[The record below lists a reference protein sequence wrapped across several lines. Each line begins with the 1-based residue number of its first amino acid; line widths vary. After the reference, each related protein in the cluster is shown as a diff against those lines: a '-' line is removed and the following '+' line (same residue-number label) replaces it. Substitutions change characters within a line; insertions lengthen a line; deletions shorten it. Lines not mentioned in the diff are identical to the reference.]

1 MTNSAAVLADAAA
14 YAAAVEEA
22 SQAAAAY
29 YATGESTLDDDAY
42 DRLARGIAAY
52 EADHPD
58 EILESSPTG
67 KVAGG
72 AAVGDVPH
80 TVPMLSLDNVFSAE
94 QFVTWTASLERR
106 IGRPVEAWSVE
117 PKLDGLAV
125 AARYREGRLEQLI
138 TRGDGTA
145 GEDVSHAA
153 PAVVGLPERLD
164 APVTI
169 EVRGEILM
177 TNEQFEQGNAIRTEH
192 GGAPFANP
200 RNGAAGTLRAKDRAY
215 RVETTFFAYGAL
227 PLADS
232 GELAAT
238 LTELP
243 HSELLAYV
251 AGLGVHTAAATEVAP
266 LRVTTAAEVQARVE
280 EIGALRAAL
289 PFGIDGI
296 VIKADL
302 AADRHEAG
310 SGTRA
315 PRWAIAYKLPAVE
328 KITRLLAVEWNVG
341 RTGIIAPRAV
351 LEPVE
356 IDGSTVGYATLHNP
370 ADITRRDLRLGD
382 QVMVY
387 KAGDII
393 PRIEAPVAHLR
404 TGDERP
410 IEFPAS
416 CPQCGSEID
425 TSEQRWRC
433 TRGRNCRL
441 VASVSYAAGRDQL
454 DIEGLGATRVVQL
467 VDAGLVT
474 DFADLFT
481 LEREQLLALD
491 RMGET
496 STDNLL
502 AAIETAR
509 TRPLS
514 RVFCALGVRGTGR
527 SMSRRIA
534 RYFATMDHIVAAD
547 AESLQRVDGIGKEK
561 ATAVVAELEELAP
574 LIEKLVRAGVTMTE
588 PGATPPPEPGTEE
601 EAAGTGA
608 ELPLAGMK
616 VVVTGAMTGALEKLS
631 RNQMNELI
639 ERAGGKSSSSVSA
652 RTSLL
657 VAGEKAGSKRTKAEG
672 LGIRIAGPEEFAEL
686 VAEFLVGES
695 GEASVVGVAG
705 ELGEAAESAE
715 SAESGKAVGADDA
728 VEAWDALKAEE
739 PVVAVL
745 AVAEAVES
753 PAGVAEAAGTVEAG
767 EKPTE
772 TVNGAAE
779 RAGTVVVAEAVEV

>member
-1 MTNSAAVLADAAA
+1 MVVMTNSAAVLADTAA
-14 YAAAVEEA
+14 YAAAVEQA
-22 SQAAAAY
+22 SVAAAAY
-29 YATGESTLDDDAY
+29 YATGESALDDDAY

-52 EADHPD
+52 EADHP
-58 EILESSPTG
+58 EEVLAASPTG

-106 IGRPVEAWSVE
+106 IGRPVTAWSVE

-125 AARYREGRLEQLI
+125 AARYRDGRFERLI

-153 PAVVGLPERLD
+153 GAVVGLPERL
-164 APVTI
+164 AEPVTI

-177 TNEQFEQGNAIRTEH
+177 TNDQFDQGNAIRTEH

-227 PLADS
+227 PLPDS
-232 GELAAT
+232 GELGET
-238 LTELP
+238 LAELP
-243 HSELLAYV
+243 HSEVLSYV
-251 AGLGVHTAAATEVAP
+251 AGLGVHTAAGTDVAP
-266 LRVTTAAEVQARVE
+266 VLAATVEEVQARVDA
-280 EIGALRAAL
+280 IGSLRAAL

-302 AADRHEAG
+302 AADQREAG

-328 KITRLLAVEWNVG
+328 KITRLLSVEWNVG

-351 LEPVE
+351 LEPVV

-393 PRIEAPVAHLR
+393 PRIEAPVVHLR
-404 TGDERP
+404 TGDETP
-410 IEFPAS
+410 IDFPEN
-416 CPQCGSEID
+416 CPQCGSDID

-467 VDAGLVT
+467 VDAGLVA

-534 RYFATMDHIVAAD
+534 RYFATMDRIVAAD
-547 AESLQRVDGIGKEK
+547 VETLQRVDGIGKEK
-561 ATAVVAELEELAP
+561 AAAVVAELVELAP
-574 LIEKLVRAGVTMTE
+574 LIDKLVAAGVSMTE
-588 PGATPPPEPGTEE
+588 PGATPAPEPGTEE
-601 EAAGTGA
+601 EAAAGAGAEAVGDAGTGST
-608 ELPLAGMK
+608 LPLAGMT
-616 VVVTGAMTGALEKLS
+616 VVVTGAMSGALEKLS

-639 ERAGGKSSSSVSA
+639 ERAGGKSSSSVSQ

-657 VAGEKAGSKRTKAEG
+657 VAGEKAGSKRTKAED
-672 LGIRIAGPEEFAEL
+672 LGIRIAVPEEFAEL
-686 VAEFLVGES
+686 VGAFL
-695 GEASVVGVAG
+695 AAG
-705 ELGEAAESAE
+705 E
-715 SAESGKAVGADDA
+715 DA
-728 VEAWDALKAEE
+728 
-739 PVVAVL
+739 
-745 AVAEAVES
+745 
-753 PAGVAEAAGTVEAG
+753 
-767 EKPTE
+767 
-772 TVNGAAE
+772 
-779 RAGTVVVAEAVEV
+779 

>member
-1 MTNSAAVLADAAA
+1 MVAMTNSAAVLADAAA
-14 YAAAVEEA
+14 YAAAVEQA
-22 SQAAAAY
+22 SVAAAAY
-29 YATGESTLDDDAY
+29 YATGESALDDDAY

-52 EADHPD
+52 EADHP
-58 EILESSPTG
+58 EEVLAASPTG

-94 QFVTWTASLERR
+94 QFATWTASLERR
-106 IGRPVEAWSVE
+106 IGRPVTAWSVE

-125 AARYREGRLEQLI
+125 AARYRDGRFERLI

-153 PAVVGLPERLD
+153 GAVVGLPERL
-164 APVTI
+164 AEPVTI

-177 TNEQFEQGNAIRTEH
+177 TNDQFDQGNATRTEH

-227 PLADS
+227 PLPDS
-232 GELAAT
+232 GELGET
-238 LTELP
+238 LAELP
-243 HSELLAYV
+243 HSEVLSYV
-251 AGLGVHTAAATEVAP
+251 AGLGVHTAAGTDVAP
-266 LRVTTAAEVQARVE
+266 VLAATVEEVQVRVDA
-280 EIGALRAAL
+280 IGSLRAEL

-302 AADRHEAG
+302 AADQREAG

-370 ADITRRDLRLGD
+370 ADIIRRDLRLGD

-393 PRIEAPVAHLR
+393 PRIEAPVVHLR
-404 TGDERP
+404 TGDETP
-410 IEFPAS
+410 IDFPES
-416 CPQCGSEID
+416 CPQCGSGID

-467 VDAGLVT
+467 VDAGLVA

-534 RYFATMDHIVAAD
+534 RYFATMDRIVAAD
-547 AESLQRVDGIGKEK
+547 VETLQRVDGIGKEK
-561 ATAVVAELEELAP
+561 AAAVVAELVELAP
-574 LIEKLVRAGVTMTE
+574 LIDKLVAAGVTMTE

-601 EAAGTGA
+601 EAAAGAGAEAVGGTGST
-608 ELPLAGMK
+608 LPLAGMT
-616 VVVTGAMTGALEKLS
+616 VVVTGAMSGALEKLS

-639 ERAGGKSSSSVSA
+639 ERAGGKSSSSVSQ

-657 VAGEKAGSKRTKAEG
+657 VAGDKAGSKRTKAED
-672 LGIRIAGPEEFAEL
+672 LGVRIAVPEEFAEL
-686 VAEFLVGES
+686 VGAFL
-695 GEASVVGVAG
+695 AAG
-705 ELGEAAESAE
+705 E
-715 SAESGKAVGADDA
+715 D
-728 VEAWDALKAEE
+728 
-739 PVVAVL
+739 
-745 AVAEAVES
+745 
-753 PAGVAEAAGTVEAG
+753 T
-767 EKPTE
+767 
-772 TVNGAAE
+772 
-779 RAGTVVVAEAVEV
+779 

>member
-1 MTNSAAVLADAAA
+1 MVTMTNSAAVLADAAA
-14 YAAAVEEA
+14 YAAAVEQA
-22 SQAAAAY
+22 SVAAAAY
-29 YATGESTLDDDAY
+29 YATGESALDDDAY

-52 EADHPD
+52 EADHP
-58 EILESSPTG
+58 EEVLAASPTG

-94 QFVTWTASLERR
+94 QFATWTASLERR
-106 IGRPVEAWSVE
+106 IGRPVTAWSVE

-125 AARYREGRLEQLI
+125 AARYRNGRFERLI

-153 PAVVGLPERLD
+153 GAVVGLPERL
-164 APVTI
+164 AEPVTI

-177 TNEQFEQGNAIRTEH
+177 TNDQFDQGNAARTEH

-227 PLADS
+227 PLPDS
-232 GELAAT
+232 GELGET
-238 LTELP
+238 LAELP
-243 HSELLAYV
+243 HSEVLSYV
-251 AGLGVHTAAATEVAP
+251 AGLGVHTAAGTDVAP
-266 LRVTTAAEVQARVE
+266 VLAATVEEVQARVDA
-280 EIGALRAAL
+280 IGSLRAAL

-302 AADRHEAG
+302 AADQREAG

-328 KITRLLAVEWNVG
+328 KITRLLSVEWNVG

-351 LEPVE
+351 LEPVV

-393 PRIEAPVAHLR
+393 PRIEAPVVHLR
-404 TGDERP
+404 TGDETP
-410 IEFPAS
+410 IDFPES

-467 VDAGLVT
+467 VDAGLVA

-534 RYFATMDHIVAAD
+534 RYFATMDRIVAAD
-547 AESLQRVDGIGKEK
+547 VETLQRVDGIGKEK
-561 ATAVVAELEELAP
+561 AAAVVAELVELAP
-574 LIEKLVRAGVTMTE
+574 LIDKLVAAGVTMTE

-601 EAAGTGA
+601 EAAAGAGAEAVGGTGSA
-608 ELPLAGMK
+608 LPLAGMT
-616 VVVTGAMTGALEKLS
+616 VVVTGAMSGALAKLS

-639 ERAGGKSSSSVSA
+639 ERAGGKSSSSVSQ

-657 VAGEKAGSKRTKAEG
+657 VAGDKAGSKRTKAED
-672 LGIRIAGPEEFAEL
+672 LGVRIAVPEEFAEL
-686 VAEFLVGES
+686 VGAFLATGE
-695 GEASVVGVAG
+695 
-705 ELGEAAESAE
+705 
-715 SAESGKAVGADDA
+715 GA
-728 VEAWDALKAEE
+728 
-739 PVVAVL
+739 
-745 AVAEAVES
+745 
-753 PAGVAEAAGTVEAG
+753 
-767 EKPTE
+767 
-772 TVNGAAE
+772 
-779 RAGTVVVAEAVEV
+779 

>member
-1 MTNSAAVLADAAA
+1 MTTNPAVVLADAAS

-22 SQAAAAY
+22 AQAAAAY

-42 DRLARGIAAY
+42 DRLARGIAAF
-52 EADHPD
+52 EEEHPQEVLD
-58 EILESSPTG
+58 ASPTG

-94 QFVTWTASLERR
+94 QFVTWTASVERR
-106 IGRPVEAWSVE
+106 IGRPVTAWSVE

-125 AARYREGRLEQLI
+125 AARYRDGRLDRLI

-145 GEDVSHAA
+145 GEDVSHAIGT
-153 PAVVGLPERLD
+153 VLGLPERLGS
-164 APVTI
+164 PVTI

-177 TNEQFEQGNAIRTEH
+177 TDEQFEQANTVRTEH

-200 RNGAAGTLRAKDRAY
+200 RNGAAGTLRAKDRPY
-215 RVETTFFAYGAL
+215 RVEMTFFAYGAL
-227 PLADS
+227 ALPDS
-232 GELAAT
+232 GELTGT
-238 LTELP
+238 LAELP
-243 HSELLAYV
+243 HSEVLAYV
-251 AGLGVHTAAATEVAP
+251 AGLGVHTAADTAVAP
-266 LRVTTAAEVQARVE
+266 RTVGTVEDVQAGVE
-280 EIGALRAAL
+280 DIASLRASL

-302 AADRHEAG
+302 AADQRDAG
-310 SGTRA
+310 NGTRA

-328 KITRLLAVEWNVG
+328 KITRLLGVEWNVG

-404 TGDERP
+404 TGDEKP
-410 IEFPAS
+410 IEFPEA

-425 TSEQRWRC
+425 MSEQRWRC

-441 VASVSYAAGRDQL
+441 VASISYAAGRDQL

-467 VDAGLVT
+467 VDAGLVA

-481 LEREQLLALD
+481 LDRAQLLALE

-502 AAIETAR
+502 AAIDTAR
-509 TRPLS
+509 ARPLS

-534 RYFATMDHIVAAD
+534 RYFATMDRIVAAD
-547 AESLQRVDGIGKEK
+547 VDTLQQVDGIGKEK
-561 ATAVVAELEELAP
+561 AAGVVTELVELAP
-574 LIEKLVRAGVTMTE
+574 LIAKLVAAGVNMTE
-588 PGATPPPEPGTEE
+588 PGATPPPEPGTEQE
-601 EAAGTGA
+601 GDGEAGGA
-608 ELPLAGMK
+608 SDDLPLGGMT
-616 VVVTGAMTGALEKLS
+616 VVVTGAMTGVLEKLS

-639 ERAGGKSSSSVSA
+639 ERAGGKSSSGVSK

-657 VAGEKAGSKRTKAEG
+657 VAGEKAGSKRTKAED
-672 LGIRIAGPEEFAEL
+672 LGVRIAAPDEFAEL
-686 VAEFLVGES
+686 ISAFLT
-695 GEASVVGVAG
+695 
-705 ELGEAAESAE
+705 
-715 SAESGKAVGADDA
+715 
-728 VEAWDALKAEE
+728 
-739 PVVAVL
+739 P
-745 AVAEAVES
+745 
-753 PAGVAEAAGTVEAG
+753 
-767 EKPTE
+767 
-772 TVNGAAE
+772 
-779 RAGTVVVAEAVEV
+779 EV

>member
-1 MTNSAAVLADAAA
+1 MGAMTNSAVVLADTAA

-42 DRLARGIAAY
+42 DRLVRGIDAY
-52 EADHPD
+52 EQQHPQ
-58 EILESSPTG
+58 EVLEASPNG

-72 AAVGDVPH
+72 AVSGDVPH

-106 IGRPVEAWSVE
+106 IGRPVAAWSVE

-125 AARYREGRLEQLI
+125 AARYRAGRLEQLI

-145 GEDVSHAA
+145 GEDVSHAIGTVA
-153 PAVVGLPERLD
+153 GLPEQL
-164 APVTI
+164 AEPVTI
-169 EVRGEILM
+169 EMRGEILM
-177 TNEQFEQGNAIRTEH
+177 TTEQFEQANTVRTEH

-215 RVETTFFAYGAL
+215 TVEMTFFAYGAL
-227 PLADS
+227 PLPESA
-232 GELAAT
+232 ELTDT
-238 LTELP
+238 LAELP
-243 HSELLAYV
+243 HSAVLGYV
-251 AGLGVHTAAATEVAP
+251 AGLGVHTAAKTDVAP
-266 LRVTTAAEVQARVE
+266 RTVTTVEEVQTRVE
-280 EIGALRAAL
+280 EVAALRASL

-302 AADRHEAG
+302 AADQREAG
-310 SGTRA
+310 TGTRA

-328 KITRLLAVEWNVG
+328 KVTRLLGVEWNVG

-356 IDGSTVGYATLHNP
+356 IDGSTVSYATLHNP

-382 QVMVY
+382 RVMVY

-404 TGDERP
+404 TGDEQP
-410 IEFPAS
+410 IVFPEA
-416 CPQCGSEID
+416 CPQCGSGID

-433 TRGRNCRL
+433 VRGRDCRL
-441 VASVSYAAGRDQL
+441 VASISYAAGRDQL

-467 VDAGLVT
+467 VDAGLVA

-481 LEREQLLALD
+481 LDREQLLGLE

-509 TRPLS
+509 TQPLS

-534 RYFATMDHIVAAD
+534 RYFADMDRIRAAD
-547 AESLQRVDGIGKEK
+547 AEELQRVDGIGKEK
-561 ATAVVAELEELAP
+561 AAGVVAELVELAP
-574 LIEKLVRAGVTMTE
+574 LIEKLVAAGVNMKE
-588 PGATPPPEPGTEE
+588 PGATPPPEPGEE
-601 EAAGTGA
+601 GTQAAAAADGEGTAG
-608 ELPLAGMK
+608 LPLDGMT
-616 VVVTGAMTGALEKLS
+616 VVVTGAMTGVLEKLS

-639 ERAGGKSSSSVSA
+639 ERAGGKSSSSVSK
-652 RTSLL
+652 RTTLL
-657 VAGEKAGSKRTKAEG
+657 VAGEKAGSKRTKAED
-672 LGIRIAGPEEFAEL
+672 LGVRIAAPDEFAEL
-686 VAEFLVGES
+686 IAGFLPS
-695 GEASVVGVAG
+695 
-705 ELGEAAESAE
+705 
-715 SAESGKAVGADDA
+715 
-728 VEAWDALKAEE
+728 
-739 PVVAVL
+739 
-745 AVAEAVES
+745 
-753 PAGVAEAAGTVEAG
+753 
-767 EKPTE
+767 
-772 TVNGAAE
+772 
-779 RAGTVVVAEAVEV
+779 EV

>member
-1 MTNSAAVLADAAA
+1 MGAMTNSAVVLADAAA

-22 SQAAAAY
+22 SAAAAAY

-42 DRLARGIAAY
+42 DRLVRGIAAY
-52 EADHPD
+52 EEAHPQD
-58 EILESSPTG
+58 VLAASPTG

-72 AAVGDVPH
+72 AAGGDVPH

-106 IGRPVEAWSVE
+106 IGRPVAAWSVE

-125 AARYREGRLEQLI
+125 AARYRSGRLERLI

-145 GEDVSHAA
+145 GEDVSHAIGT
-153 PAVVGLPERLD
+153 VLGLPEQLGE
-164 APVTI
+164 PVTI
-169 EVRGEILM
+169 EMRGEILM
-177 TNEQFEQGNAIRTEH
+177 TNEQFEQANTVRTEH

-200 RNGAAGTLRAKDRAY
+200 RNGAAGTLRAKDRPY
-215 RVETTFFAYGAL
+215 TVEMTFFAYGAL
-227 PLADS
+227 PLPES
-232 GELAAT
+232 GELTGT
-238 LTELP
+238 LVELP
-243 HSELLAYV
+243 HSEVLEYV
-251 AGLGVHTAAATEVAP
+251 AGLGVHTAADTDVAP
-266 LRVTTAAEVQARVE
+266 RTVTTVEEVQARVE
-280 EIGALRAAL
+280 EVAALRASL

-302 AADRHEAG
+302 AADQREAG

-328 KITRLLAVEWNVG
+328 KVTRLLAVEWNVG

-356 IDGSTVGYATLHNP
+356 IDGSTVSYATLHNP

-382 QVMVY
+382 RVMVY

-404 TGDERP
+404 TGDEKP
-410 IEFPAS
+410 IVFPEA

-425 TSEQRWRC
+425 TGEQRWRC
-433 TRGRNCRL
+433 VRGRDCRL
-441 VASVSYAAGRDQL
+441 VASISYAAGRDQL

-467 VDAGLVT
+467 VDAGLVA

-481 LEREQLLALD
+481 LEREQLLGLE

-502 AAIETAR
+502 AAIRTAR
-509 TRPLS
+509 SQPLS

-534 RYFATMDHIVAAD
+534 RHFATMDRIRAAD
-547 AESLQRVDGIGKEK
+547 ADALQQVDGIGKEK
-561 ATAVVAELEELAP
+561 AAAVVAELVELAA
-574 LIEKLVRAGVTMTE
+574 LIEKLIAAQVNMVE
-588 PGATPPPEPGTEE
+588 PGATPPPEPGEE
-601 EAAGTGA
+601 NGDGAAASSDGA
-608 ELPLAGMK
+608 AVAERPLDGMT
-616 VVVTGAMTGALEKLS
+616 VVVTGAMTGSLEKLS

-639 ERAGGKSSSSVSA
+639 ERAGGKSSSSVSK
-652 RTSLL
+652 RTTLL
-657 VAGEKAGSKRTKAEG
+657 VAGEKAGSKRTKAED
-672 LGIRIAGPEEFAEL
+672 LGVRIAAPDEFAEL
-686 VAEFLVGES
+686 IAEFLPS
-695 GEASVVGVAG
+695 
-705 ELGEAAESAE
+705 
-715 SAESGKAVGADDA
+715 
-728 VEAWDALKAEE
+728 
-739 PVVAVL
+739 
-745 AVAEAVES
+745 
-753 PAGVAEAAGTVEAG
+753 
-767 EKPTE
+767 
-772 TVNGAAE
+772 
-779 RAGTVVVAEAVEV
+779 EV

>member
-1 MTNSAAVLADAAA
+1 MVVMTNSAAVLADAAA

-22 SQAAAAY
+22 SVAAAAY
-29 YATGESTLDDDAY
+29 YATGESGLDDDAY

-52 EADHPD
+52 EADHP
-58 EILESSPTG
+58 EEVLAASPTG

-94 QFVTWTASLERR
+94 QFTAWTASLERR
-106 IGRPVEAWSVE
+106 IGRPVTAWSVE

-125 AARYREGRLEQLI
+125 AARYRDGRFERLI

-153 PAVVGLPERLD
+153 GAVVGLPERL
-164 APVTI
+164 AEPVTI

-177 TNEQFEQGNAIRTEH
+177 TNAQFDRGNAIRTEH

-227 PLADS
+227 PLPDS
-232 GELAAT
+232 GEFGETLA
-238 LTELP
+238 ELP
-243 HSELLAYV
+243 HSEVLSYV
-251 AGLGVHTAAATEVAP
+251 AGLGVHTAAGTDVAP
-266 LRVTTAAEVQARVE
+266 VLAATAEEVQARVDA
-280 EIGALRAAL
+280 IGSLRAAL

-302 AADRHEAG
+302 AADQREAG

-328 KITRLLAVEWNVG
+328 KITRLVSVEWNVG

-393 PRIEAPVAHLR
+393 PRIEAPVVHLR
-404 TGDERP
+404 TGDETP
-410 IEFPAS
+410 IDFPES
-416 CPQCGSEID
+416 CPQCGSAID

-433 TRGRNCRL
+433 TRGRDCRL

-467 VDAGLVT
+467 VDAGLVA

-534 RYFATMDHIVAAD
+534 RYFATMDRIVAAD
-547 AESLQRVDGIGKEK
+547 VETLRRVDGIGTEK
-561 ATAVVAELEELAP
+561 AAAVVAELVELAP
-574 LIEKLVRAGVTMTE
+574 LIAKLVAAGVNMTE

-601 EAAGTGA
+601 VATAGADAEAGGDGGTGPT
-608 ELPLAGMK
+608 LPLAGMT

-639 ERAGGKSSSSVSA
+639 ERAGGKSSSGVSQ

-657 VAGEKAGSKRTKAEG
+657 VAGDKAGSKRTKAED
-672 LGIRIAGPEEFAEL
+672 LGVRIAVPEEFAEL
-686 VAEFLVGES
+686 VGAFL
-695 GEASVVGVAG
+695 AAG
-705 ELGEAAESAE
+705 EDG
-715 SAESGKAVGADDA
+715 
-728 VEAWDALKAEE
+728 
-739 PVVAVL
+739 
-745 AVAEAVES
+745 
-753 PAGVAEAAGTVEAG
+753 
-767 EKPTE
+767 
-772 TVNGAAE
+772 
-779 RAGTVVVAEAVEV
+779 

>member
-1 MTNSAAVLADAAA
+1 MTNSAVVLADAAA

-22 SQAAAAY
+22 SAAAAAY

-42 DRLARGIAAY
+42 DRLVRGIAAY
-52 EADHPD
+52 EEAHPQD
-58 EILESSPTG
+58 VLAASPTG

-72 AAVGDVPH
+72 GAGGDVPH

-106 IGRPVEAWSVE
+106 IGRPVAAWSVE

-125 AARYREGRLEQLI
+125 AARYRSGRLERLI

-145 GEDVSHAA
+145 GEDVSHAIGT
-153 PAVVGLPERLD
+153 VVGLPEQLGE
-164 APVTI
+164 PVTI
-169 EVRGEILM
+169 EMRGEILM
-177 TNEQFEQGNAIRTEH
+177 TNDQFEQANTVRTEH

-200 RNGAAGTLRAKDRAY
+200 RNGAAGTLRAKDRPY
-215 RVETTFFAYGAL
+215 TVEMTFFAYGAL
-227 PLADS
+227 PLPES
-232 GELAAT
+232 GELTDT

-243 HSELLAYV
+243 HSEVLEYV
-251 AGLGVHTAAATEVAP
+251 AGLGVHTAADTDVAP
-266 LRVTTAAEVQARVE
+266 RTVTTVEEVQARVE
-280 EIGALRAAL
+280 EVAALRASL

-302 AADRHEAG
+302 AADQREAG

-328 KITRLLAVEWNVG
+328 KVTRLLGVEWNVG

-356 IDGSTVGYATLHNP
+356 IDGSTVSYATLHNP

-382 QVMVY
+382 RVMVY

-404 TGDERP
+404 TGDEKP
-410 IEFPAS
+410 IVFPEA

-425 TSEQRWRC
+425 TGEQRWRC
-433 TRGRNCRL
+433 VRGRDCRL
-441 VASVSYAAGRDQL
+441 VASISYAAGRDQL

-467 VDAGLVT
+467 VDAGLVA

-481 LEREQLLALD
+481 LEREQLLGLE

-509 TRPLS
+509 TQPLS

-534 RYFATMDHIVAAD
+534 RYFATMDRIRAAD
-547 AESLQRVDGIGKEK
+547 ADALQQVDGIGKEK
-561 ATAVVAELEELAP
+561 AAAVVAELVELAP
-574 LIEKLVRAGVTMTE
+574 LIEKLVAARVNMAE
-588 PGATPPPEPGTEE
+588 PGATPPSEPGEE
-601 EAAGTGA
+601 NTDVAAAPADGEAAA
-608 ELPLAGMK
+608 ERPLDGMT

-639 ERAGGKSSSSVSA
+639 ERAGGKSSSSVSK
-652 RTSLL
+652 RTTLL
-657 VAGEKAGSKRTKAEG
+657 VAGEKAGSKRTKAED
-672 LGIRIAGPEEFAEL
+672 LGVRIAAPDEFAEL
-686 VAEFLVGES
+686 IAEFLPSQV
-695 GEASVVGVAG
+695 
-705 ELGEAAESAE
+705 
-715 SAESGKAVGADDA
+715 
-728 VEAWDALKAEE
+728 
-739 PVVAVL
+739 
-745 AVAEAVES
+745 
-753 PAGVAEAAGTVEAG
+753 
-767 EKPTE
+767 
-772 TVNGAAE
+772 
-779 RAGTVVVAEAVEV
+779 

>member
-1 MTNSAAVLADAAA
+1 MVGGRMVAMTTNSVVPLADAAS

-22 SQAAAAY
+22 TRAAAAY

-42 DRLARGIAAY
+42 DRLARGISAY
-52 EADHPD
+52 EEEHPK
-58 EILESSPTG
+58 EVLAGSPTG

-72 AAVGDVPH
+72 AAAGDVPH
-80 TVPMLSLDNVFSAE
+80 TVPMLSLDNVFSDE
-94 QFVTWTASLERR
+94 QFVTWTASVERR
-106 IGRPVEAWSVE
+106 IGRPVAAWSVE

-125 AARYREGRLEQLI
+125 AARYHQGRLDRLI

-145 GEDVSHAA
+145 GEDVSHAIG
-153 PAVVGLPERLD
+153 AVLGLPERLGT
-164 APVTI
+164 PVTL

-177 TNEQFEQGNAIRTEH
+177 TDEQFDAANAARTAH

-200 RNGAAGTLRAKDRAY
+200 RNGAAGTLRAKDRPY
-215 RVETTFFAYGAL
+215 RVEMTFFAYGAL
-227 PLADS
+227 ALPGS
-232 GELAAT
+232 GALTDT
-238 LTELP
+238 LGQLP
-243 HSELLAYV
+243 HSEVLRYV
-251 AGLGVHTAAATEVAP
+251 AGLGVRTAADTAVAP
-266 LRVTTAAEVQARVE
+266 RTAGTVE
-280 EIGALRAAL
+280 EVRAGVEDIAGQRAAL

-296 VIKADL
+296 VIKADP
-302 AADRHEAG
+302 AADRRDAG

-328 KITRLLAVEWNVG
+328 KVTRLIGVEWNVG

-404 TGDERP
+404 TGEERP
-410 IEFPAS
+410 IEFPRS
-416 CPQCGSEID
+416 CPRCGSEID

-433 TRGRNCRL
+433 AQGRDCRL

-467 VDAGLVT
+467 VDAGLVA

-481 LEREQLLALD
+481 LEREQLLGLE

-502 AAIETAR
+502 AAVETAR

-534 RYFATMDHIVAAD
+534 RHFATMDRIVAAD
-547 AESLQRVDGIGKEK
+547 AEELQQVDGIGKEK
-561 ATAVVAELEELAP
+561 ATAVVAELAELAP
-574 LIEKLVRAGVTMTE
+574 LIAKLVAAGVGMTE
-588 PGATPPPEPGTEE
+588 PGATPPPAPGTVAE
-601 EAAGTGA
+601 EAGDAGGGTDSGSG
-608 ELPLAGMK
+608 LPLHAMK
-616 VVVTGAMTGALEKLS
+616 VVVTGAMTGPLEKLS
-631 RNQMNELI
+631 RNETNELI
-639 ERAGGKSSSSVSA
+639 ERAGGTSSSSVSK

-657 VAGEKAGSKRTKAEG
+657 VAGEKAGSKRAKAEE
-672 LGIRIAGPEEFAEL
+672 LGVRIVSPDEFAEMI
-686 VAEFLVGES
+686 APFL
-695 GEASVVGVAG
+695 
-705 ELGEAAESAE
+705 
-715 SAESGKAVGADDA
+715 D
-728 VEAWDALKAEE
+728 
-739 PVVAVL
+739 
-745 AVAEAVES
+745 
-753 PAGVAEAAGTVEAG
+753 
-767 EKPTE
+767 
-772 TVNGAAE
+772 
-779 RAGTVVVAEAVEV
+779 

>member
-14 YAAAVEEA
+14 YAAAVEQA
-22 SQAAAAY
+22 SVAAAAY
-29 YATGESTLDDDAY
+29 YATGESALDDDAY

-52 EADHPD
+52 EADHP
-58 EILESSPTG
+58 EEVLAASPTG

-94 QFVTWTASLERR
+94 QFATWTASLERR
-106 IGRPVEAWSVE
+106 IGRPVTAWSVE

-125 AARYREGRLEQLI
+125 AARYRDGRFERLI

-153 PAVVGLPERLD
+153 GAVVGLPERL
-164 APVTI
+164 AEPVTI

-177 TNEQFEQGNAIRTEH
+177 TNDQFDQGNATRTEH

-227 PLADS
+227 PLPDS
-232 GELAAT
+232 GESGETLA
-238 LTELP
+238 ELP
-243 HSELLAYV
+243 HSEVLSYV
-251 AGLGVHTAAATEVAP
+251 AGLGVHTAAGTDVAP
-266 LRVTTAAEVQARVE
+266 VLAATVEEVQARVDA
-280 EIGALRAAL
+280 IGSLRAAL

-302 AADRHEAG
+302 AADQREAG

-328 KITRLLAVEWNVG
+328 KITRLLSVEWNVG

-393 PRIEAPVAHLR
+393 PRIEAPVVHLR
-404 TGDERP
+404 TGDETP
-410 IEFPAS
+410 IDFPES
-416 CPQCGSEID
+416 CPQCGSGID

-467 VDAGLVT
+467 VDAGLVA
-474 DFADLFT
+474 DFSDLFT

-534 RYFATMDHIVAAD
+534 RYFATMDRIVAAD
-547 AESLQRVDGIGKEK
+547 VETLQRVDGIGKEK
-561 ATAVVAELEELAP
+561 AAAVVAELVELAP
-574 LIEKLVRAGVTMTE
+574 LIDKLVAAGVTMTE
-588 PGATPPPEPGTEE
+588 PGATPPPESGTEE
-601 EAAGTGA
+601 EAAAGA
-608 ELPLAGMK
+608 GGEAVGGPGSALPLAGMT
-616 VVVTGAMTGALEKLS
+616 VVVTGAMSGALEKLS

-639 ERAGGKSSSSVSA
+639 ERAGGKSSSSVSQ

-657 VAGEKAGSKRTKAEG
+657 VAGDKAGSKRTKAEG
-672 LGIRIAGPEEFAEL
+672 LGVRIAVPEEFAEL
-686 VAEFLVGES
+686 VGAFL
-695 GEASVVGVAG
+695 AAG
-705 ELGEAAESAE
+705 E
-715 SAESGKAVGADDA
+715 DA
-728 VEAWDALKAEE
+728 
-739 PVVAVL
+739 
-745 AVAEAVES
+745 
-753 PAGVAEAAGTVEAG
+753 
-767 EKPTE
+767 
-772 TVNGAAE
+772 
-779 RAGTVVVAEAVEV
+779 

>member
-1 MTNSAAVLADAAA
+1 MGAMTNSAVVLADAAA

-22 SQAAAAY
+22 SAAAAAY

-42 DRLARGIAAY
+42 DRLVRGIAAY
-52 EADHPD
+52 EEAHPQD
-58 EILESSPTG
+58 VLAASPTG

-106 IGRPVEAWSVE
+106 IGRPVAAWSVE

-125 AARYREGRLEQLI
+125 AARYRSGRLERLI

-145 GEDVSHAA
+145 GEDVSHAIGT
-153 PAVVGLPERLD
+153 VLGLPEQLGE
-164 APVTI
+164 PVTI
-169 EVRGEILM
+169 EMRGEILM
-177 TNEQFEQGNAIRTEH
+177 TNEQFEQANTVRTEH

-200 RNGAAGTLRAKDRAY
+200 RNGAAGTLRAKDRPY
-215 RVETTFFAYGAL
+215 TVEMTFFAYGAL
-227 PLADS
+227 PLPES
-232 GELAAT
+232 GELTGT
-238 LTELP
+238 LVELP
-243 HSELLAYV
+243 HSEVLEYV
-251 AGLGVHTAAATEVAP
+251 AGLGVHTAADTDVAP
-266 LRVTTAAEVQARVE
+266 RTVTTVEEVQARVE
-280 EIGALRAAL
+280 EVAALRASL

-302 AADRHEAG
+302 AADQREAG

-328 KITRLLAVEWNVG
+328 KVTRLLAVEWNVG

-356 IDGSTVGYATLHNP
+356 IDGSTVSYATLHNP

-382 QVMVY
+382 RVMVY

-404 TGDERP
+404 TGDEKP
-410 IEFPAS
+410 IVFPEA

-425 TSEQRWRC
+425 TGEQRWRC
-433 TRGRNCRL
+433 VRGRDCRL
-441 VASVSYAAGRDQL
+441 VASISYAAGRDQL

-467 VDAGLVT
+467 VDAGLVA

-481 LEREQLLALD
+481 LEREQLLGLE

-502 AAIETAR
+502 AAIRTAR
-509 TRPLS
+509 SQPLS

-534 RYFATMDHIVAAD
+534 RHFATMDRIRAAD
-547 AESLQRVDGIGKEK
+547 ADALQQVDGIGKEK
-561 ATAVVAELEELAP
+561 AAAVVAELVELAA
-574 LIEKLVRAGVTMTE
+574 LIEKLIAAQVNMVE
-588 PGATPPPEPGTEE
+588 PGATPPPEPGEE
-601 EAAGTGA
+601 NGDGAAASSDGA
-608 ELPLAGMK
+608 AVAERPLDGMT
-616 VVVTGAMTGALEKLS
+616 VVVTGAMTGSLEKLS

-639 ERAGGKSSSSVSA
+639 ERAGGKSSSSVSK
-652 RTSLL
+652 RTTLL
-657 VAGEKAGSKRTKAEG
+657 VAGEKAGSKRTKAED
-672 LGIRIAGPEEFAEL
+672 LGVRIAAPDEFAEL
-686 VAEFLVGES
+686 IAEFLPS
-695 GEASVVGVAG
+695 
-705 ELGEAAESAE
+705 
-715 SAESGKAVGADDA
+715 
-728 VEAWDALKAEE
+728 
-739 PVVAVL
+739 
-745 AVAEAVES
+745 
-753 PAGVAEAAGTVEAG
+753 
-767 EKPTE
+767 
-772 TVNGAAE
+772 
-779 RAGTVVVAEAVEV
+779 EV

>member
-1 MTNSAAVLADAAA
+1 MVVMTNSAAVLADAAA
-14 YAAAVEEA
+14 YAAAVEQA
-22 SQAAAAY
+22 SVAAAAY
-29 YATGESTLDDDAY
+29 YATGESALDDDAY

-52 EADHPD
+52 EADHP
-58 EILESSPTG
+58 EEVLAASPTG

-94 QFVTWTASLERR
+94 QFATWTASLERR
-106 IGRPVEAWSVE
+106 IGRPVTAWSVE

-125 AARYREGRLEQLI
+125 AARYRDGRFERLI

-153 PAVVGLPERLD
+153 GAVVGLPERL
-164 APVTI
+164 AEPVTI

-177 TNEQFEQGNAIRTEH
+177 TNDQFDQGNATRTEH

-227 PLADS
+227 PLPDS
-232 GELAAT
+232 GELGET
-238 LTELP
+238 LAELP
-243 HSELLAYV
+243 HSEVLSYV
-251 AGLGVHTAAATEVAP
+251 AGLGVHTAAGTDVAP
-266 LRVTTAAEVQARVE
+266 VLAATVEEVQARVDA
-280 EIGALRAAL
+280 IGSLRAAL

-302 AADRHEAG
+302 AADQREAG

-328 KITRLLAVEWNVG
+328 KITRLLSVEWNVG

-351 LEPVE
+351 LEPVV

-393 PRIEAPVAHLR
+393 PRIEAPVVHLR
-404 TGDERP
+404 TGDETP
-410 IEFPAS
+410 IDFPEN
-416 CPQCGSEID
+416 CPQCGSDID

-467 VDAGLVT
+467 VDAGLVA

-534 RYFATMDHIVAAD
+534 RYFATMDRIVAAD
-547 AESLQRVDGIGKEK
+547 VETLQRVDGIGKEK
-561 ATAVVAELEELAP
+561 AAAVVAELVELAP
-574 LIEKLVRAGVTMTE
+574 LIDKLVAAGVSMTE

-601 EAAGTGA
+601 EAAAGAGAEAVGDAGTGST
-608 ELPLAGMK
+608 LPLAGMT
-616 VVVTGAMTGALEKLS
+616 VVVTGAMSGALEKLS

-639 ERAGGKSSSSVSA
+639 ERAGGKSSSSVSQ

-657 VAGEKAGSKRTKAEG
+657 VAGDKAGSKRTKAED
-672 LGIRIAGPEEFAEL
+672 LGIRIAVPEEFAEL
-686 VAEFLVGES
+686 VGAFL
-695 GEASVVGVAG
+695 AAG
-705 ELGEAAESAE
+705 E
-715 SAESGKAVGADDA
+715 DA
-728 VEAWDALKAEE
+728 
-739 PVVAVL
+739 
-745 AVAEAVES
+745 
-753 PAGVAEAAGTVEAG
+753 
-767 EKPTE
+767 
-772 TVNGAAE
+772 
-779 RAGTVVVAEAVEV
+779 

>member
-1 MTNSAAVLADAAA
+1 MTTNSAGVLADTAA

-22 SQAAAAY
+22 KRAAAAY
-29 YATGESTLDDDAY
+29 YTAGESRLDDDAY
-42 DRLARGIAAY
+42 DRLVRGIAAY
-52 EADHPD
+52 EEQHPQEVLD
-58 EILESSPTG
+58 ASPTG

-72 AAVGDVPH
+72 AASGDVPH

-94 QFVTWTASLERR
+94 QFVTWTASVERR
-106 IGRPVEAWSVE
+106 IGRPVAAWSVE

-125 AARYREGRLEQLI
+125 AARYEQGRLDRLI

-145 GEDVSHAA
+145 GEDVSHAIGT
-153 PAVVGLPERLD
+153 VLGLPERLG
-164 APVTI
+164 APVTL

-177 TNEQFEQGNAIRTEH
+177 TDEQFERANTVRTEH
-192 GGAPFANP
+192 GAAPFANP
-200 RNGAAGTLRAKDRAY
+200 RNGAAGTLRAKDRPY
-215 RVETTFFAYGAL
+215 RVEMTFFAYGAL
-227 PLADS
+227 ALPGS
-232 GELAAT
+232 GELTDT
-238 LTELP
+238 LGELP
-243 HSELLAYV
+243 HSEVLEYV
-251 AGLGVHTAAATEVAP
+251 AGLGVHTAADSAVAP
-266 LRVTTAAEVQARVE
+266 RTVTTVEEVQAGVE
-280 EIGALRAAL
+280 DIAGLRASL

-302 AADRHEAG
+302 AADQGDAG

-328 KITRLLAVEWNVG
+328 KVTRLLGVEWNVG

-356 IDGSTVGYATLHNP
+356 IDGSTVSYATLHNP

-382 QVMVY
+382 HVMVY

-404 TGDERP
+404 TGEEQP
-410 IEFPAS
+410 IAFPEV

-425 TSEQRWRC
+425 MSEQRWRC

-441 VASVSYAAGRDQL
+441 VASISYAAGRDQL
-454 DIEGLGATRVVQL
+454 DIEGLGVTRVVQL
-467 VDAGLVT
+467 VDAGLVQ

-481 LEREQLLALD
+481 LERDRLLSLE

-502 AAIETAR
+502 AAVETAR

-534 RYFATMDHIVAAD
+534 RHFASMDRIVAAD
-547 AESLQRVDGIGKEK
+547 AEALQQVDGIGKEK
-561 ATAVVAELEELAP
+561 AAAVVTELEELAP
-574 LIEKLVRAGVTMTE
+574 LIGKLVAAEVNMTE
-588 PGATPPPEPGTEE
+588 PGATPPPEPGAEPE
-601 EAAGTGA
+601 DGA
-608 ELPLAGMK
+608 EDQASGLPLAGMT
-616 VVVTGAMTGALEKLS
+616 VVVTGAMTGVLEKLS

-639 ERAGGKSSSSVSA
+639 ERAGGKSSSSVSK

-657 VAGEKAGSKRTKAEG
+657 VAGEKAGSKRSKAED
-672 LGIRIAGPEEFAEL
+672 LGVRIAAPEEFAEL
-686 VAEFLVGES
+686 VETYLAP
-695 GEASVVGVAG
+695 VA
-705 ELGEAAESAE
+705 
-715 SAESGKAVGADDA
+715 
-728 VEAWDALKAEE
+728 
-739 PVVAVL
+739 
-745 AVAEAVES
+745 
-753 PAGVAEAAGTVEAG
+753 
-767 EKPTE
+767 
-772 TVNGAAE
+772 
-779 RAGTVVVAEAVEV
+779 

>member
-1 MTNSAAVLADAAA
+1 MEGMTNSAVVLADTAA
-14 YAAAVEEA
+14 YAAAVEQA

-29 YATGESTLDDDAY
+29 YATGESTLDDDGY

-52 EADHPD
+52 EQDRPQEVLPA
-58 EILESSPTG
+58 SPTG

-94 QFVTWTASLERR
+94 QFATWTASLERR
-106 IGRPVEAWSVE
+106 IGRPVTAWSVE

-145 GEDVSHAA
+145 GEDVSHAIGT
-153 PAVVGLPERLD
+153 VVGLPGQLAGPD
-164 APVTI
+164 TI
-169 EVRGEILM
+169 EIRGEILM
-177 TNEQFEQGNAIRTEH
+177 TTEQFEQANTVRTAH
-192 GGAPFANP
+192 GGAPFANA

-215 RVETTFFAYGAL
+215 TVQMTFFAYGAL
-227 PLADS
+227 PLPDS
-232 GELAAT
+232 GETAAMPA
-238 LTELP
+238 ELP
-243 HSELLAYV
+243 HSETLAYV
-251 AGLGVHTAAATEVAP
+251 AGLGVHTAGDPEVAP
-266 LRVTTAAEVQARVE
+266 RTVTTVEEVQERIE
-280 EIGALRAAL
+280 EVAALRAAL

-302 AADRHEAG
+302 AADQRDAG
-310 SGTRA
+310 VGTRA

-328 KITRLLAVEWNVG
+328 KVTRLLGVEWNVG

-370 ADITRRDLRLGD
+370 ADITRRDLRIGD
-382 QVMVY
+382 HVMVY

-393 PRIEAPVAHLR
+393 PRIEAPVAQLR
-404 TGDERP
+404 TGDEQP
-410 IEFPAS
+410 VVFPEV
-416 CPQCGSEID
+416 CPQCGSDID

-433 TRGRNCRL
+433 VRGRDCRL

-454 DIEGLGATRVVQL
+454 DIEGLGTTRVVQL
-467 VDAGLVT
+467 VDAGLVA

-502 AAIETAR
+502 TAIDAARAQ
-509 TRPLS
+509 PLS
-514 RVFCALGVRGTGR
+514 RVFGALGVRGTGR

-534 RYFATMDHIVAAD
+534 RHFAEMDRIRAAGVD
-547 AESLQRVDGIGKEK
+547 ELQRVDGIGKEK
-561 ATAVVAELEELAP
+561 AAAVVAELVELAP
-574 LIEKLVRAGVTMTE
+574 LIEKLLAAGLTMTE
-588 PGATPPPEPGTEE
+588 PGATPPPEPGEE
-601 EAAGTGA
+601 GDKAAVPEGEGA
-608 ELPLAGMK
+608 GEGADGLPLAGMT
-616 VVVTGAMTGALEKLS
+616 VVVTGAMTGTLEKLS

-639 ERAGGKSSSSVSA
+639 ERAGGKSSSSVSK
-652 RTSLL
+652 RTTLL

-672 LGIRIAGPEEFAEL
+672 LGVRIAAPEEFAEL
-686 VAEFLVGES
+686 IGEFLP
-695 GEASVVGVAG
+695 
-705 ELGEAAESAE
+705 
-715 SAESGKAVGADDA
+715 
-728 VEAWDALKAEE
+728 VEA
-739 PVVAVL
+739 
-745 AVAEAVES
+745 
-753 PAGVAEAAGTVEAG
+753 
-767 EKPTE
+767 
-772 TVNGAAE
+772 
-779 RAGTVVVAEAVEV
+779 